1 MSDTSG
7 TSSDPE
13 TDTDESA
20 VLCPACDS
28 TNTVQI
34 AARGLQH
41 HCRDCNNE
49 FDPTAGRWISIS
61 GERPAA
67 RRITGI

>member
-1 MSDTSG
+1 MSDTPG
-7 TSSDPE
+7 MSSDPE

-20 VLCPACDS
+20 VPCPACDS

-49 FDPTAGRWISIS
+49 FDPTAGPMDLDLR
-61 GERPAA
+61 
-67 RRITGI
+67 